1 MTITL
6 LNDDELIKKRIAEK
20 RDGYPFANWDME
32 HFKELMQAARADE
45 RQHCIAELEKLLER
59 VSSEQQSPLKEGL
72 SKDTIEAMR
81 DNTIRYNY
89 KIAVLAKLK
98 EAPAK
103 G

>member
-1 MTITL
+1 MREAISETEVKT
-6 LNDDELIKKRIAEK
+6 
-20 RDGYPFANWDME
+20 
-32 HFKELMQAARADE
+32 
-45 RQHCIAELEKLLER
+45 RQRCIAELEKLLER

-98 EAPAK
+98 EAPTK
-103 G
+103 